1 MSLSN
6 LPMPARVTFKMSLS
20 SVPMSARVIFI
31 LAALLLP
38 LGFGS
43 FGLYVASELLIW
55 GLFAAS
61 LNLLLGYTG
70 LPSFGHAVF
79 FGVPAYVFGIVLM
92 QFHSLALACAA
103 ALIVVTVVALLVGF
117 FATRTGGTGYIIV
130 TLLSSYAFFTFVQV
144 ATKWTGGE
152 DGLYLPKSLSFAAL
166 SPWMAYLIIAS
177 VTLALFALMRWLV
190 TSNYGLLLL
199 AIRANEKRV
208 ATLGYN
214 VNSIKIQVTVL
225 SGVIAGVAGVLYA
238 LLARTLSPEIV
249 GPALSTEA
257 VIWVLLGGL
266 QTSLGPF
273 LGAAI
278 FMALKQ
284 VFSSTDW
291 HPLVLGLVFIG
302 MVLWAP
308 QGLVSLRTAFRRG
321 HNQVS

>member
-1 MSLSN
+1 MNFST
-6 LPMPARVTFKMSLS
+6 LPL
-20 SVPMSARVIFI
+20 SARVVLIV
-31 LAALLLP
+31 AALLLP

-92 QFHSLALACAA
+92 HVHSLALACAV
-103 ALIVVTVVALLVGF
+103 ALIVVMLVALLVGF

-144 ATKWTGGE
+144 ATQWTGGE
-152 DGLYLPKSLSFAAL
+152 DGLSVPRSLSFAVL
-166 SPWMAYLIIAS
+166 SPWVAYLIIAG
-177 VTLALFALMRWLV
+177 VTAALFALMRWLV

-199 AIRANEKRV
+199 AIKANEKRV
-208 ATLGYN
+208 ETLGYN
-214 VNSIKIQVTVL
+214 VNNIKIQVTVL

-238 LLARTLSPEIV
+238 LLARMLSPEIV

-257 VIWVLLGGL
+257 VIWVLLGGM
-266 QTSLGPF
+266 QTALGPF

-278 FMALKQ
+278 FMVLKQ
-284 VFSSTDW
+284 VFSATDW
-291 HPLVLGLVFIG
+291 LPLILGLVFIG

-308 QGLVSLRTAFRRG
+308 KGLVSLDSAFRRVIG
-321 HNQVS
+321 KFINQKEM

>member
-1 MSLSN
+1 MSHTNFPISTR
-6 LPMPARVTFKMSLS
+6 A
-20 SVPMSARVIFI
+20 I
-31 LAALLLP
+31 LMVAALLLP

-92 QFHSLALACAA
+92 QTHSLALACTA
-103 ALIVVTVVALLVGF
+103 ALIVVMVVALLVGYF
-117 FATRTGGTGYIIV
+117 STRTGGTGYIIV

-144 ATKWTGGE
+144 ATNWTGGE
-152 DGLYLPKSLSFAAL
+152 DGLYLPKSLSFAVI

-208 ATLGYN
+208 ATLGYDAN
-214 VNSIKIQVTVL
+214 RVKIQVTVL
-225 SGVIAGVAGVLYA
+225 SGLIAGVAGVMYA
-238 LLARTLSPEIV
+238 LLARTLSPAIV

-273 LGAAI
+273 LGAAV

-284 VFSSTDW
+284 VFSATEW

-308 QGLVSLRTAFRRG
+308 RGLMSLGSVFRRA
-321 HNQVS
+321 HNQISYPRGDANETV

>member
-1 MSLSN
+1 VSYVDIPALIRTSL
-6 LPMPARVTFKMSLS
+6 VLS
-20 SVPMSARVIFI
+20 
-31 LAALLLP
+31 ALSLP
-38 LGFGS
+38 LCLGD

-79 FGVPAYVFGIVLM
+79 FGAPAYAFGIVLLR
-92 QFHSLALACAA
+92 FDSFAWAIATALALV
-103 ALIVVTVVALLVGF
+103 LILAVVVGY

-144 ATKWTGGE
+144 ATSLTGGE
-152 DGLYLPKSLSFAAL
+152 DGLLLPIRSSFSAL
-166 SPWMAYLIIAS
+166 PPWTSYLIVAS
-177 VTLALFALMRWLV
+177 LTSLLFLLMRWLV
-190 TSNYGLLLL
+190 KSNYGLVML
-199 AIRANEKRV
+199 AIKANEQRV
-208 ATLGYN
+208 ETLGYN
-214 VNSIKIQVTVL
+214 VDRIKIQVTVMA
-225 SGVIAGVAGVLYA
+225 GVVAGVAGALYA

-266 QTSLGPF
+266 QTTLGPF

-284 VFSSTDW
+284 IFSSTNW
-291 HPLVLGLVFIG
+291 HPLVLGLVFIA

-308 QGLVSLRTAFRRG
+308 RGLMSLRDAFRSR
-321 HNQVS
+321 HDQANIQKEIKNEAV

>member
-1 MSLSN
+1 MRLSN
-6 LPMPARVTFKMSLS
+6 LPF
-20 SVPMSARVIFI
+20 SARAIFI
-31 LAALLLP
+31 VAALLLP
-38 LGFGS
+38 LALGS

-79 FGVPAYVFGIVLM
+79 FGVPAYVFGILLM
-92 QFHSLALACAA
+92 HGHGLAFACCA
-103 ALIVVTVVALLVGF
+103 ALIVVIGIALLVGL

-130 TLLSSYAFFTFVQV
+130 TLLSSFAFFVFVQV

-152 DGLYLPKSLSFAAL
+152 DGLYLPKSVSLAAL
-166 SPWMAYLIIAS
+166 SPSIAYLIVAG

-190 TSNYGLLLL
+190 TSNYGLVML

-214 VNSIKIQVTVL
+214 VDSIKIQVTVL
-225 SGVIAGVAGVLYA
+225 SGVIAGVAGVLYVM
-238 LLARTLSPEIV
+238 LARTLSPELV

-308 QGLVSLRTAFRRG
+308 RGLVSLGSAFCGG
-321 HNQVS
+321 HNRVS

>member
-1 MSLSN
+1 MN
-6 LPMPARVTFKMSLS
+6 FTTLPLPV
-20 SVPMSARVIFI
+20 RVII
-31 LAALLLP
+31 IVAALLLP
-38 LGFGS
+38 LAFGS
-43 FGLYVASELLIW
+43 FGQYVFSELLIW

-92 QFHSLALACAA
+92 HSHSLVLACVI
-103 ALIVVTVVALLVGF
+103 ALVVVMLVALLVGF

-130 TLLSSYAFFTFVQV
+130 TLLSSFAFFTFVQV
-144 ATKWTGGE
+144 ATQWTGGE
-152 DGLYLPKSLSFAAL
+152 DGLSLPRSLSFAVL
-166 SPWMAYLIIAS
+166 SSWAAYLIIAG
-177 VTLALFALMRWLV
+177 VTLALFAVMRFIV

-208 ATLGYN
+208 ETLGYN
-214 VNSIKIQVTVL
+214 VNKVKIQVTVL
-225 SGVIAGVAGVLYA
+225 SGIVAGVAGVLYA
-238 LLARTLSPEIV
+238 LLARMLSPEIV

-273 LGAAI
+273 VGAAI
-278 FMALKQ
+278 FMVLKQ

-291 HPLVLGLVFIG
+291 LPLALGLVFIG

-308 QGLVSLRTAFRRG
+308 RGLVSLESVFRRAAIKSV
-321 HNQVS
+321 NQKES